1 MKRREAREY
10 TFKLIYELGVQTDK
24 SAEELIEHTA
34 QAQEFDPDKYI
45 KQTVKGVIEHKDEI
59 DELISECA
67 VNWNFN
73 RLSATSLAV
82 MRLATY
88 EMIYSEDVPFSIAI
102 NEAVEIAKKYDHDK
116 APKFINGILNAI
128 AVKKGLKGEPE
139 KEEPASA
146 DGEKSE

>member
-10 TFKLIYELGVQTDK
+10 AFKLVYELGVQSDK
-24 SAEELIEHTA
+24 SADELIVDTA
-34 QAQEFDPDKYI
+34 EAQEFSPDKYI
-45 KQTVKGVIEHKDEI
+45 KKTVRGVSEHLSEI
-59 DELISECA
+59 DTLIEECA

-73 RLSATSLAV
+73 RLSAASLAI

-88 EMIYSEDVPFSIAI
+88 EMLYAEDVHFSIAI

-116 APKFINGILNAI
+116 APKFINGILNTI
-128 AVKKGLKGEPE
+128 ADKKGLKAEAK
-139 KEEPASA
+139 KEESASE

>member
-24 SAEELIEHTA
+24 SADELIEHTA
-34 QAQEFDPDKYI
+34 EAQEFAPDKYI
-45 KQTVKGVIEHKDEI
+45 KQTVRGVLEHKEEI
-59 DELISECA
+59 DELIAECA

-73 RLSATSLAV
+73 RLSATSHAV
-82 MRLATY
+82 MRLAAY
-88 EMIYSEDVPFSIAI
+88 EMRYSDDVPFSIAI
-102 NEAVEIAKKYDHDK
+102 NEAVELAKKYDHDK

-128 AVKKGLKGEPE
+128 AVKKGLKGDVK

-146 DGEKSE
+146 DGETSE